1 MANNQTISGIWTW
14 LGVVGFII
22 LLMVSAAVIYPA
34 RLQYER
40 QKEFYE
46 RTKVEADR
54 VRAERDALQ
63 KEVSA
68 LQSSPTAIEKV
79 ARENYRLCKEG
90 EIVMYYKK
98 PQK

>member
-46 RTKVEADR
+46 RTKAQADR

>member
-1 MANNQTISGIWTW
+1 MSAKQNGMYVFFFEYVNKPVQG
-14 LGVVGFII
+14 
-22 LLMVSAAVIYPA
+22 SAAVIYPA

-46 RTKVEADR
+46 NTRAVADR
-54 VRAERDALQ
+54 VRAERDILQ

-68 LQSSPTAIEKV
+68 LESSPAAIERI

-90 EIVMYYKK
+90 EIVLYYKK
-98 PQK
+98 PKK

>member
-46 RTKVEADR
+46 RTKAEADR

>member
-1 MANNQTISGIWTW
+1 MANNQTISGVWTW

-46 RTKVEADR
+46 KTQAEADR

-68 LQSSPTAIEKV
+68 LQSSPAAIEKI

-90 EIVMYYKK
+90 EIVLYYKK
-98 PQK
+98 PTK

>member
-1 MANNQTISGIWTW
+1 
-14 LGVVGFII
+14 
-22 LLMVSAAVIYPA
+22 MVSAAVIYPA

-46 RTKVEADR
+46 RTKAEADR

-63 KEVSA
+63 REVSA

-98 PQK
+98 PAK

>member
-46 RTKVEADR
+46 RTKAEADR

-90 EIVMYYKK
+90 EIVLYYKK
-98 PQK
+98 PAK

>member
-46 RTKVEADR
+46 RTKAEADR

-68 LQSSPTAIEKV
+68 LQSSPTMSIS
-79 ARENYRLCKEG
+79 RW
-90 EIVMYYKK
+90 
-98 PQK
+98 

>member
-1 MANNQTISGIWTW
+1 MANKQPISGIWTL

-46 RTKVEADR
+46 RTKAEADR

>member
-1 MANNQTISGIWTW
+1 MANNQTIPGIWTL
-14 LGVVGFII
+14 LGVVGFI
-22 LLMVSAAVIYPA
+22 LLLAGSAAVIYPA

-46 RTKVEADR
+46 STRVVADR
-54 VRAERDALQ
+54 VRAEREMLQ

-68 LQSSPTAIEKV
+68 LESSPAARERI

-90 EIVMYYKK
+90 EIVLYYKK
-98 PQK
+98 PAR